1 MPQPQVGL
9 LMNRHQKI
17 AQMLF
22 ALGMISVGMLVLVYG
37 YEVLLFSAPPP
48 AWIPWLKG
56 VGYASGIIMVGT
68 GAGLLLDRTAR
79 VSIYVLL
86 PFLLLWTL
94 SRVPVAIADPGREI
108 SWFAIG
114 EVAVLASAA
123 WILFARLAELKPGST
138 LQPLVSEPA
147 LRIARILF
155 GLSLVTYGLAHFFEF
170 AAHTVS
176 LVPPWLPFRTGWAD
190 LTGAGQIAAGLGVVL
205 SIFPRLAAAS
215 EAAMLSIFTI
225 LVWVP
230 AIITKPTESNWV
242 EFLFTFA
249 LAGASWVVAESI
261 PGKRLS
267 TPDHQDSGPQ
277 HERTRASSLSA

>member
-1 MPQPQVGL
+1 
-9 LMNRHQKI
+9 MNRNQKI

-68 GAGLLLDRTAR
+68 GAGLLFDRTSR
-79 VSIYVLL
+79 VSIRILL

-123 WILFARLAELKPGST
+123 WILFARLAGLRPESK
-138 LQPLVSEPA
+138 LQPVVSGQG
-147 LRIARILF
+147 LRIARLLF
-155 GLSLVTYGLAHFFEF
+155 GLSLLTYGLSHFFEF

-176 LVPPWLPFRTGWAD
+176 LVPPWLPYRTAWAD
-190 LTGAGQIAAGLGVVL
+190 LAGAGQFAAGLGVVL
-205 SIFPRLAAAS
+205 SIYPRLAAAS

-230 AIITKPTESNWV
+230 AIVTKPTASNWV

-261 PGKRLS
+261 PGKKLS
-267 TPDHQDSGPQ
+267 TPDHQDSGSQPQ
-277 HERTRASSLSA
+277 RTRASSLSA